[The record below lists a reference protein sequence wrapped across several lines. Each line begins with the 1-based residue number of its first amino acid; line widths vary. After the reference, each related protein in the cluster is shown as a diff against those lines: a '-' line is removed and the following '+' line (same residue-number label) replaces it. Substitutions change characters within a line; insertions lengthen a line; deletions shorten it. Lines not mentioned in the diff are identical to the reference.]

1 MLVIDITAVLS
12 FIDHTRVYTYN
23 NESVIDS
30 ITAVE
35 YLRGF
40 NPIQTFVVATPLDI
54 SWTMYFQMATWFTFG
69 RTRIFVV

>member
-1 MLVIDITAVLS
+1 MMVIDITAVLS
-12 FIDHTRVYTYN
+12 FIDHTRVYTYS

-40 NPIQTFVVATPLDI
+40 QPNSNLCCG
-54 SWTMYFQMATWFTFG
+54 YTFG
-69 RTRIFVV
+69 H